1 MHINRYEKDVHVP
14 DTEMVKK
21 LVGFLRKPLALFHIE
36 YDNVAEFIMIF
47 YSLLA
52 EQREDVI
59 AYTNCLKVV

>member
-1 MHINRYEKDVHVP
+1 
-14 DTEMVKK
+14 MVKK

>member
-1 MHINRYEKDVHVP
+1 MHINRYEKDVYVP
-14 DTEMVKK
+14 DTEMVQK

-36 YDNVAEFIMIF
+36 YDDVAEFIMIF
-47 YSLLA
+47 YSLFS

>member
-1 MHINRYEKDVHVP
+1 
-14 DTEMVKK
+14 MVQK

-36 YDNVAEFIMIF
+36 YDDVAEFIMIF
-47 YSLLA
+47 YSLFS